1 MSPLFYFMNI
11 IFQINGGLGKSVM
24 ATAVCK
30 SIKAK
35 YPDSKLIVITGHP
48 DIFINNPHVY
58 KCFKHNEI
66 KYFYKDFVFD
76 KEFLFLGQEPYQTND
91 YVHNEKNLIDIWCQM
106 YSLPILQYHG
116 ELYITKRELDFY
128 TRKHDFKNP
137 ILALQTNG
145 SSELAYN
152 WGRDI
157 PSSFVKKI
165 IAKYE
170 SYNIYHIR
178 NENQMAYEGTIPFTD
193 NIRAVAVLISL
204 SQKRIFMDSSC
215 QHIAAALGLSSTVL
229 WVTTSPK
236 VFGYES
242 NNNLIAAPETKPTSL
257 ANAFV
262 SKYELVPN
270 LNDFPYNDESEIFNE
285 ETLKS
290 I

>member
-1 MSPLFYFMNI
+1 MNI

-24 ATAVCK
+24 ATSVCK
-30 SIKAK
+30 SIKSK
-35 YPDSKLIVITGHP
+35 YPDSNLIVISGYP
-48 DIFINNPHVY
+48 EVFINNPYVD
-58 KCFKHNEI
+58 KCFRHNEI
-66 KYFYKDFVFD
+66 KYFYNDYVVG
-76 KEFLFLGQEPYQTND
+76 KEFLFLGQEPYQTNE
-91 YVHNEKNLIDIWCQM
+91 YVHNEKNLIEIWCEL
-106 YSLPILQYHG
+106 YNLPVLQYNG
-116 ELYITKRELDFY
+116 ELYLTKREFDFY
-128 TRKHDFKNP
+128 SKKHDFKKP
-137 ILALQTNG
+137 ILALQTSG
-145 SSELAYN
+145 SSELPYN

-157 PSSFVKKI
+157 PPSFVKNI
-165 IAKYE
+165 ISKYE

-178 NENQMAYEGTIPFTD
+178 NENQIAYEGTIPFTD

-257 ANAFV
+257 VTAFIN
-262 SKYELVPN
+262 KYELVPN
-270 LNDFPYNDESEIFNE
+270 LTDFPYNDESEIFNE

>member
-1 MSPLFYFMNI
+1 MNI

-24 ATAVCK
+24 ATSVCK

-35 YPDSKLIVITGHP
+35 YPDSNLIVISGYP
-48 DIFINNPHVY
+48 DVFINNPYVD
-58 KCFKHNEI
+58 KCFRHNEI
-66 KYFYKDFVFD
+66 KYFYNDYIVG
-76 KEFLFLGQEPYQTND
+76 KEFLFLGQEPYQTNE
-91 YVHNEKNLIDIWCQM
+91 YVHNEKNLIDIWCEL
-106 YSLPILQYHG
+106 YNLPVLQYHG
-116 ELYITKRELDFY
+116 ELYLTKREFDFY
-128 TRKHDFKNP
+128 SRKHDFKNP

-145 SSELAYN
+145 SSELPYN

-165 IAKYE
+165 ISKYE

-178 NENQMAYEGTIPFTD
+178 NENQVTYEGTIPFTD

-257 ANAFV
+257 ANSFIN
-262 SKYELVPN
+262 KYELVPN
-270 LNDFPYNDESEIFNE
+270 LTDFPYNDESEIFTDDILNQ
-285 ETLKS
+285 L
-290 I
+290 